1 MLEAIGFDNYRIF
14 NKEAIINLKPITI
27 LTGPNSSGK
36 SSVIKA
42 AKLLKQNS
50 EDLFKGFPI
59 SLLFVPDQYG
69 HFLGGFSN
77 IITSTKNSSKHI
89 ERVSFLY
96 QINMPALGKLCFGKI
111 TYKVNKKDKNKGA
124 LVEFSI
130 IIKVNGEYETILTLG
145 VNDELFAKDWYYKV
159 NLNFKL
165 LVKQFKDVF
174 LPLLNIVKKEL
185 EPETNSMDKKE
196 LVNIIESLPHY
207 KENTLTRKYVHSCKN
222 YFYQEIKAEKW
233 LEYDSYKPILP
244 YYKIINGELDTSEIS
259 QEKCISNNLDYNKV
273 IVDYS
278 NARGI
283 ELNNL
288 INQLG
293 LDPMISLNNDQT
305 EKLYNYFKKYDNE
318 LFEYINRN
326 KIWLSLVHAPSTSKA
341 NMAMSH
347 IQWWG
352 ISDRRSGPQDEDL
365 QKSINDLLK
374 FKSLKTFMNLYDV
387 IYFNSDIERED
398 NESIIL
404 SFIESII
411 MDSERQMSIS
421 IQTPFFFDSNR
432 IEQTLFYHS
441 TSSQT
446 GYSIL
451 NDFYKPDDDDSD
463 YLKNAEFVRDQLKS
477 LSIAEDFKITSTE
490 FGIYSVY
497 LIKDNEEKLL
507 AEFGYG
513 ITKLFFLLLA
523 INLHDVLFIEEPET
537 NLHPDLQAKL
547 ADIIVTAQVSE
558 GKQFIIETHSEYFI
572 RKLQYLV
579 AKNEIDSDNILINY
593 FNPASLREKE
603 GLVKEISIENDGS
616 LSDDFGPGFFDEALN
631 WKFELMK
638 LKNHN

>member
-14 NKEAIINLKPITI
+14 DKETIINLKPITI

-96 QINMPALGKLCFGKI
+96 QINMPALGKLCLGKI

-130 IIKVNGEYETILTLG
+130 IIKVNGEYETLLTLG
-145 VNDELFAKDWYYKV
+145 VNDELFAKDWYYKI

-165 LVKQFKDVF
+165 LVKQFEDVF

-185 EPETNSMDKKE
+185 EPETKSMENKE
-196 LVNIIESLPHY
+196 LANIIESLPHF
-207 KENTLTRKYVHSCKN
+207 KEGTLTRKYVHPCKN
-222 YFYQEIKAEKW
+222 YFYEEVKAEKW
-233 LEYDSYKPILP
+233 LEYDSNKPILP
-244 YYKIINGELDTSEIS
+244 YYKIINGKLDTSDIS
-259 QEKCISNNLDYNKV
+259 EEKCISNNLDYNNV
-273 IVDYS
+273 IVDFI

-293 LDPMISLNNDQT
+293 FDPMTSLNNDQT
-305 EKLYNYFKKYDNE
+305 EKLYNYFKNYDNE

-326 KIWLSLVHAPSTSKA
+326 KIWLSLVHAPSTSKTK
-341 NMAMSH
+341 MVISH
-347 IQWWG
+347 VQWLG
-352 ISDRRSGPQDEDL
+352 ISDRWFGPHDEDFE
-365 QKSINDLLK
+365 KSTDDLLK
-374 FKSLKTFMNLYDV
+374 FKSLKTFLNLYDV
-387 IYFNSDIERED
+387 IYFNSDIEIED

-411 MDSERQMSIS
+411 LDSERQMSIS

-451 NDFYKPDDDDSD
+451 NDFYKPHEDDSD
-463 YLKNAEFVRDQLKS
+463 YIKNAEFVRDQLKS
-477 LSIAEDFKITSTE
+477 LGIAEDFKITSTE

-497 LIKDNEEKLL
+497 LINDNVEKLL

-513 ITKLFFLLLA
+513 ITKLFFLMLS

-593 FNPASLREKE
+593 FNPASYREKE
-603 GLVKEISIENDGS
+603 GIVRETSIEKDGS
-616 LSDDFGPGFFDEALN
+616 LSNDFGPGFFDEALN

-638 LKNHN
+638 LKNQN